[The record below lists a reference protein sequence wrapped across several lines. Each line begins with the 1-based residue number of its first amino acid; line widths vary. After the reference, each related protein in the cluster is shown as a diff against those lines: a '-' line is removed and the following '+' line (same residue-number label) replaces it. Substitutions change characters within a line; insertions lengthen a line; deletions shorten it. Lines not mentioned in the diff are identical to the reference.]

1 MWVPGVTDLGLIPR
15 SIKKVA
21 ILGGGSMGSGI
32 ATTLIVSN
40 YPVILIEV
48 DENSLQAGIGRVKG
62 EVNLSIIL
70 IVFRPVS
77 RNGEW
82 IVLIFP
88 TNLQSRVEKGEMT
101 RDKFESTISLLKG
114 SLDYET
120 FRDVYMVIEAV
131 TTNVLLKQKN
141 ICGPLKIL
149 PATLHPC
156 YKMPPGETRD
166 VVPAEELSS
175 LQEQEKPMDGDYE
188 PKITDF
194 GLARLMNPVDT
205 HLSTFVNGEFG
216 DLGYVAPEYARTLV
230 ATPKG
235 DIYNFGLVLLEL
247 VTGERSTYIA
257 KAPERFKGSLVEWL
271 TELSRDSKLQDA
283 IDKPLLGKGY
293 DGELF
298 QFLKVA
304 CNCVIPG
311 PKGRPTMFEVYQ
323 LLRAIGQRYN
333 FTTEDDI
340 MLLLDTG
347 GDADMVE
354 LIVSREVKGKH

>member
-120 FRDVYMVIEAV
+120 FRDVYMVIEKIGKTPV
-131 TTNVLLKQKN
+131 VVGNTLL
-141 ICGPLKIL
+141 IAG
-149 PATLHPC
+149 
-156 YKMPPGETRD
+156 YEMPPGETRD

-175 LQEQEKPMDGDYE
+175 LQEQEKPM
-188 PKITDF
+188 
-194 GLARLMNPVDT
+194 ARLMNPVDT

-230 ATPKG
+230 ATPK
-235 DIYNFGLVLLEL
+235 
-247 VTGERSTYIA
+247 
-257 KAPERFKGSLVEWL
+257 
-271 TELSRDSKLQDA
+271 ELSRDSKLQDA